1 MVRVWILGVGS
12 FAHAMAKICRED
24 GAEVHT
30 YLTRNYGHYG
40 ASLCGEV
47 YEAQRHPQSLMLFDK
62 YPPDLVIPMSI
73 DWQTQSW
80 GSDLVRQGMPILSPV
95 SEATRL
101 EVDRAFAMRLCAQ
114 YGISVPRSHYARNR
128 LEAEEI
134 LRNDPRPYV
143 LKNPICSPF
152 SPVHTIVCETVED
165 TW

>member
-1 MVRVWILGVGS
+1 
-12 FAHAMAKICRED
+12 
-24 GAEVHT
+24 
-30 YLTRNYGHYG
+30 
-40 ASLCGEV
+40 
-47 YEAQRHPQSLMLFDK
+47 
-62 YPPDLVIPMSI
+62 
-73 DWQTQSW
+73 
-80 GSDLVRQGMPILSPV
+80 MPILSPV

-114 YGISVPRSHYARNR
+114 YGISVPRSYYARNR

-165 TW
+165 TWGWIKCVDYAEGLFLQEYLGNVEAGHFVFVSNGEIISQISNQEYKRAFTGNMGP